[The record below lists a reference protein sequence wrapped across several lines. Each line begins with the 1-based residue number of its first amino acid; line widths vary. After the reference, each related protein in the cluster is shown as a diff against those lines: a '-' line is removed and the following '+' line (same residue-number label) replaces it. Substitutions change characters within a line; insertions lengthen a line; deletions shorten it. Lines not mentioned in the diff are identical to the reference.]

1 MTTEEAIRILSD
13 MYSQAPYGET
23 ALQVHLFGIKYAD
36 QLKGLDLHHIAERA
50 TGYRTYGTEI
60 NKGRNL
66 AKYVKLKDE

>member
-13 MYSQAPYGET
+13 MYHHAPEGEM

-36 QLKGLDLHHIAERA
+36 QLEGLPLQEIGERA
-50 TGYRTYGTEI
+50 TGRLGYHAEI

-66 AKYVKLKDE
+66 ARYVKLKDE

>member
-23 ALQVHLFGIKYAD
+23 ALQAHLFGIKYAD
-36 QLKGLDLHHIAERA
+36 QLKDLNIHDIAERA
-50 TGYRTYGTEI
+50 TSHRAYGTEI
-60 NKGRNL
+60 NKGRKL